1 MDANLVSRTW
11 DNIKTY
17 IINSFI
23 LFNKYL
29 VSTIREILEV
39 I

>member
-1 MDANLVSRTW
+1 MDVNLVFRIW
-11 DNIKTY
+11 DNIKIY

-29 VSTIREILEV
+29 VSIIREILEV